1 MKKILVFLLVIVLL
15 SVCSC
20 RSSKTDTTIHQDNTE
35 QKQTEQEE
43 VSTDKAQ
50 VDVNKNVERIIEM
63 MQQMEFNWQKTN
75 YSPPDSTGKQYPT
88 STETAT
94 GTSTRQEKETYN
106 EQLQVQIQ
114 EIQETLLPDWRREKV
129 VSACSD
135 LADAGFLNLI
145 EGDNDVLGAIL
156 TNAAIAWMDAQGSR
170 RAQTV
175 WSIIKTV
182 FSFLR

>member
-1 MKKILVFLLVIVLL
+1 MLL

-43 VSTDKAQ
+43 VSKDKAQ

-75 YSPPDSTGKQYPT
+75 YSPPDNGKQYPT

-94 GTSTRQEKETYN
+94 GTSTKQEKETYN
-106 EQLQVQIQ
+106 EQSYRCKYKKFRKPCCTLKEQLEKQGEGMIQ
-114 EIQETLLPDWRREKV
+114 RSLKRSRTFSVGK
-129 VSACSD
+129 
-135 LADAGFLNLI
+135 
-145 EGDNDVLGAIL
+145 
-156 TNAAIAWMDAQGSR
+156 AAIAAFFYC
-170 RAQTV
+170 
-175 WSIIKTV
+175 ICI
-182 FSFLR
+182 FYL

>member
-1 MKKILVFLLVIVLL
+1 MIVLTGVDFVDDIRLTSRGRKLL
-15 SVCSC
+15 SVLY
-20 RSSKTDTTIHQDNTE
+20 
-35 QKQTEQEE
+35 EE
-43 VSTDKAQ
+43 
-50 VDVNKNVERIIEM
+50 
-63 MQQMEFNWQKTN
+63 
-75 YSPPDSTGKQYPT
+75 YGKQLKAGK
-88 STETAT
+88 TEMDAVLM
-94 GTSTRQEKETYN
+94 GSPD
-106 EQLQVQIQ
+106 

>member
-1 MKKILVFLLVIVLL
+1 MKKILVFLLTIVVL

-20 RSSKTDTTIHQDNTE
+20 RSSKTDTTVHQDNTE

-50 VDVNKNVERIIEM
+50 VSVNKNVERMIEM

-94 GTSTRQEKETYN
+94 GTSTRQEK
-106 EQLQVQIQ
+106 
-114 EIQETLLPDWRREKV
+114 
-129 VSACSD
+129 
-135 LADAGFLNLI
+135 
-145 EGDNDVLGAIL
+145 
-156 TNAAIAWMDAQGSR
+156 
-170 RAQTV
+170 
-175 WSIIKTV
+175 
-182 FSFLR
+182 

>member
-1 MKKILVFLLVIVLL
+1 MDDIRLTSRGRKLL
-15 SVCSC
+15 SVQYEEYVKQLKAG
-20 RSSKTDTTIHQDNTE
+20 KTEIDAVLMGSPDEIH
-35 QKQTEQEE
+35 
-43 VSTDKAQ
+43 
-50 VDVNKNVERIIEM
+50 
-63 MQQMEFNWQKTN
+63 
-75 YSPPDSTGKQYPT
+75 
-88 STETAT
+88 
-94 GTSTRQEKETYN
+94 
-106 EQLQVQIQ
+106 
-114 EIQETLLPDWRREKV
+114 ETLLPDWRREKV

>member
-1 MKKILVFLLVIVLL
+1 MIALKGVDFVDDTRLTSRGRKLL
-15 SVCSC
+15 SVLYEEYG
-20 RSSKTDTTIHQDNTE
+20 KQLKAE
-35 QKQTEQEE
+35 QTEMDA
-43 VSTDKAQ
+43 VL
-50 VDVNKNVERIIEM
+50 M
-63 MQQMEFNWQKTN
+63 G
-75 YSPPDSTGKQYPT
+75 SPD
-88 STETAT
+88 
-94 GTSTRQEKETYN
+94 
-106 EQLQVQIQ
+106 

-175 WSIIKTV
+175 WSIINSV

>member
-1 MKKILVFLLVIVLL
+1 MG
-15 SVCSC
+15 
-20 RSSKTDTTIHQDNTE
+20 
-35 QKQTEQEE
+35 
-43 VSTDKAQ
+43 
-50 VDVNKNVERIIEM
+50 
-63 MQQMEFNWQKTN
+63 
-75 YSPPDSTGKQYPT
+75 SPG
-88 STETAT
+88 
-94 GTSTRQEKETYN
+94 
-106 EQLQVQIQ
+106 